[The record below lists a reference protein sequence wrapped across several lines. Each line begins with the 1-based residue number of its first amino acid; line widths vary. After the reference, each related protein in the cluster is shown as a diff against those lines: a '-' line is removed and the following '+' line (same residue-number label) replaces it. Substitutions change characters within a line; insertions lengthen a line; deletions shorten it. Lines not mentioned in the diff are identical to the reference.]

1 MDNQVRRKLERAE
14 VVLGM
19 MHFTGSPMIVE
30 VMASAGM
37 DFFIID
43 MEHSPIDLGLAAQLI
58 RAGDAAG
65 ITPFARV
72 PEVDPGLIKKLLNA
86 GADGIVVPHANRE
99 SCAAAVQAVRY
110 EPEGLRGSCPA
121 VRSAGYT
128 QPDWAAYQARENRE
142 VLVIPLI
149 EDPQALEDFEAL
161 AAMDGVDVFF
171 LGPFDFSVAAG
182 VPGAGFEH
190 PVMAAAARRMVDI
203 AERHGKHVMT
213 SVGDRI
219 DTDYCA
225 HIIDIG
231 MRMISYSA
239 DALVF
244 QRACKD
250 IVALKGHETTAAVTA
265 RAGSGD

>member
-14 VVLGM
+14 VVMGM
-19 MHFTGSPMIVE
+19 MHFTGSPMMVE
-30 VMASAGM
+30 IMASAGL

-43 MEHSPIDLGLAAQLI
+43 MEHSPIDLGLAAHLI

-72 PEVDPGLIKKLLNA
+72 PEVDPGLIKKLLNS
-86 GADGIVVPHANRE
+86 GADGIVIPHAN
-99 SCAAAVQAVRY
+99 AAACEAAVRAVRY
-110 EPEGLRGSCPA
+110 EPEGIRGSCPA
-121 VRSAGYT
+121 VRSAGYA
-128 QPDWAAYQARENRE
+128 QPDWAAYQREENRE

-149 EDPQALEDFEAL
+149 EDPQTLDEFETL
-161 AAMDGVDVFF
+161 AAIDGVDVFF

-190 PVMAAAARRMVDI
+190 PVMEAAARKMVTI
-203 AERHGKHVMT
+203 AARHGKHVMT

-219 DTDYCA
+219 DTGYCA
-225 HIIDIG
+225 RIIEIG

-244 QRACKD
+244 QRSCKD
-250 IVALKGHETTAAVTA
+250 IARLKNP
-265 RAGSGD
+265 